1 MASSLET
8 EPARVNIVVG
18 GHEIRGE
25 DEAQARKVIRPDDSN
40 EDTVSTLNY
49 WVTLLETLVRLVP
62 SIQEIRGIATGEE
75 LVSSLHLDGEEH
87 HSAHASQSIPV
98 NNRVTLDS
106 LQDTPGKMA
115 NADIVII
122 IAADQ
127 TVQQARIQWQGE
139 HHPPVCRAD
148 TYHGGSAC
156 FITGTALCT
165 WCCAGLGTVTSEWL
179 WPDCTSASTSIRAVC
194 TLDRCESGNGGHD
207 MTKEEIEL
215 FLKSEIAAALN
226 QEPEDIDE
234 EMNFLKIGV
243 SSVQAL
249 KIINRA
255 RKHLQVDIS
264 PVALFEYKTI
274 AEFAAYLNESLLQEG
289 VAE

>member
-1 MASSLET
+1 MKKHADLALEDLCFTRNRYRKHYRYRAAVAVSSTGEWNI
-8 EPARVNIVVG
+8 EEMEFGFKPRNRAARVNIVVG

-62 SIQEIRGIATGEE
+62 SIQEIRGIAAGEE

-115 NADIVII
+115 NADIVIM

-127 TVQQARIQWQGE
+127 TGSSLNTVAR
-139 HHPPVCRAD
+139 RAS
-148 TYHGGSAC
+148 SAC
-156 FITGTALCT
+156 LP
-165 WCCAGLGTVTSEWL
+165 S
-179 WPDCTSASTSIRAVC
+179 R
-194 TLDRCESGNGGHD
+194 
-207 MTKEEIEL
+207 
-215 FLKSEIAAALN
+215 
-226 QEPEDIDE
+226 
-234 EMNFLKIGV
+234 
-243 SSVQAL
+243 
-249 KIINRA
+249 
-255 RKHLQVDIS
+255 HLPWRI
-264 PVALFEYKTI
+264 
-274 AEFAAYLNESLLQEG
+274 SLLYCWDSFMYVVLRWIGNSYIRMALARLYICQHTHSSRMYIG
-289 VAE
+289 